1 LAQRLLNL
9 ETVSLVNFNLPKTGE
24 VVMKKH
30 LFSRIVV
37 VGAVVMLMGFG
48 VNTFA
53 GTDKAAENPA
63 PAAASTKLTDDQIK
77 KMKTEQSEFQT
88 AIQGIRQQLNE
99 KKQGLQ
105 TELAKQAPDAA
116 KCKALQK
123 EVSDLQAQIDQKRVT
138 HILEMKKIDPNFT
151 DGRGMGRGRDNNPFG
166 GKNSPFGGKQTN

>member
-1 LAQRLLNL
+1 
-9 ETVSLVNFNLPKTGE
+9 
-24 VVMKKH
+24 MKKH

-116 KCKALQK
+116 KCNGPSKGSLR
-123 EVSDLQAQIDQKRVT
+123 SSG
-138 HILEMKKIDPNFT
+138 T
-151 DGRGMGRGRDNNPFG
+151 D
-166 GKNSPFGGKQTN
+166 